1 MYDDKS
7 IPEGSEDNE
16 YMWSGHKSFPFLKN
30 DNRSF
35 NDCVNSARNIIFIR
49 ATLWCLKMDLLYVC
63 GLGLRE
69 RKTVETFSM
78 NYVIEVV

>member
-7 IPEGSEDNE
+7 IPEGHEDNE
-16 YMWSGHKSFPFLKN
+16 HMWSGHKSFPFFFFWN

-63 GLGLRE
+63 GLGLQE
-69 RKTVETFSM
+69 RKTFFKLSA
-78 NYVIEVV
+78 

>member
-1 MYDDKS
+1 MYPLCMMIKAS
-7 IPEGSEDNE
+7 LKVTKTMNTCGQVIKVSLFF
-16 YMWSGHKSFPFLKN
+16 SFWN

-63 GLGLRE
+63 GLGLQE
-69 RKTVETFSM
+69 RKTFFKLSA
-78 NYVIEVV
+78 